1 MSPSFSSRILLL
13 PLAAALAAGAAEA
26 RDDAGEPA
34 RRRQLVI
41 VSFDGAHDNLLWE
54 KSRAMA
60 RRTGAH
66 FTYFLSCT
74 FLFDKDARA
83 KYQAPHEKR
92 GRSNV
97 GFSQARDET
106 VLRLGEIWLAKVEGH
121 DIASHA
127 CGHFDGGKWSAGDWK
142 TELAFFRDALRNGWR
157 NAGVGEREP
166 AGWQRFAD
174 EDVKGFR
181 APYLSAGGGLIEAL
195 AAEGFSY
202 DASLVSKGPAMP
214 VTSGGIARF
223 ALPLIPEGAA
233 QRPVIAMDYNLYV
246 RHSKGK
252 ENPQK
257 SAAFEESTLTAYRD
271 AFARQYDGERI
282 PLQLGFHFVEMN
294 AGAYWRA
301 LDRFLTETC
310 GKADVACVSYAGA
323 MELLAKEKRAADA
336 AL

>member
-1 MSPSFSSRILLL
+1 MSSSVSSRIVLL
-13 PLAAALAAGAAEA
+13 PLAAALVAGPALAK
-26 RDDAGEPA
+26 DDAVETT
-34 RRRQLVI
+34 RRKQLVI

-60 RRTGAH
+60 KRTGAH

-74 FLFDKDARA
+74 FLFAKDQRA
-83 KYQAPHEKR
+83 TYQAPHEKR

-97 GFSQARDET
+97 GFSQDRDET
-106 VLRLGEIWLAKVEGH
+106 ILRLGEIWLAKLEGH
-121 DIASHA
+121 DIGSHA
-127 CGHFDGGKWSAGDWK
+127 CGHFDGGKWSAQDWK
-142 TELAFFRDALRNGWR
+142 SEFAFFHEALENAWQ

-166 AGWQRFAD
+166 ADWQRFVK
-174 EDVKGFR
+174 EDIRGFR
-181 APYLSAGGGLIEAL
+181 APYLSAGSGLIKALEAH
-195 AAEGFSY
+195 GFAY

-214 VTSGGIARF
+214 VASGEIARF
-223 ALPLIPEGAA
+223 ALPLVPEGASR
-233 QRPVIAMDYNLYV
+233 RPVIAMDYNLYV

-252 ENPQK
+252 EAPEK
-257 SAAFEESTLTAYRD
+257 SATFEDSALAAYRD
-271 AFARQYDGERI
+271 AFTKQYDGERI

-310 GKADVACVSYAGA
+310 GKQDVACVSYAEALG
-323 MELLAKEKRAADA
+323 LLAKEKKAAGA

>member
-1 MSPSFSSRILLL
+1 MSL
-13 PLAAALAAGAAEA
+13 PLLAAVLTATPALAK
-26 RDDAGEPA
+26 DDAIETPK
-34 RRRQLVI
+34 RKQLVI

-74 FLFDKDARA
+74 FLFPKAERA

-97 GFSQARDET
+97 GFAPDREDAI
-106 VLRLGEIWLAKVEGH
+106 LRLGEIWLAKLEGH
-121 DIASHA
+121 DIGSHG
-127 CGHFDGGKWSAGDWK
+127 CGHFDGGKWSAADWK
-142 TELAFFRDALRNGWR
+142 AEFTFFREALASAWQ

-166 AGWQRFAD
+166 ADWQRFVRQ
-174 EDVKGFR
+174 DVKGFR
-181 APYLSAGGGLIEAL
+181 APYLSAGSGLIKALEAN
-195 AAEGFSY
+195 GFSY
-202 DASLVSKGPAMP
+202 DASLVSKGPALP
-214 VTSGGIARF
+214 VATGGIARF
-223 ALPLIPEGAA
+223 GLPLIPEGSAR
-233 QRPVIAMDYNLYV
+233 RPVIAMDYNLYV

-252 ENPQK
+252 EKPERA
-257 SAAFEESTLTAYRD
+257 AAFEESTLAAYRD
-271 AFARQYDGERI
+271 AFASQYDGERI

-310 GKADVACVSYAGA
+310 GQKDVACVSYVEALD
-323 MELLAKEKRAADA
+323 MLAKEKKAAGA

>member
-1 MSPSFSSRILLL
+1 MSSSFSSQILLL
-13 PLAAALAAGAAEA
+13 PLAAALLAGTAHAK
-26 RDDAGEPA
+26 DDAIEPA
-34 RRRQLVI
+34 KRKQLVI
-41 VSFDGAHDNLLWE
+41 VSVDGAHDNLLWE

-60 RRTGAH
+60 KRTGAH

-74 FLFDKDARA
+74 FLFSKDERA

-97 GFSQARDET
+97 GFSQDRDET
-106 VLRLGEIWLAKVEGH
+106 ILRLGEIWLARLEGH
-121 DIASHA
+121 DIGSHA
-127 CGHFDGGKWSAGDWK
+127 CGHFDGGKWTEADWK
-142 TELAFFRDALRNGWR
+142 AEFAFFRDSLKTAWQ

-166 AGWQRFAD
+166 ADWQRFAS
-174 EDVKGFR
+174 EEIKGFR
-181 APYLSAGGGLIEAL
+181 APYLSAGNGLIKAL
-195 AAEGFSY
+195 EAEGFTY

-214 VTSGGIARF
+214 VASGNIARF
-223 ALPLIPEGAA
+223 ALPLVPEGAS

-252 ENPQK
+252 EKPEK
-257 SAAFEESTLTAYRD
+257 SAAFEENTLKAYRD

-310 GKADVACVSYAGA
+310 GKTDVACVSYAGA
-323 MELLAKEKRAADA
+323 MDILAKEKRATDA